1 MVHQA
6 CLIFDLCFADLL
18 CSEIRKGSS
27 IVTHKVAGQ
36 AKTKVTNKLTLYK
49 TCKNK
54 YARSQNRLSEQL
66 RDCSTHQQASPSP
79 ITEDKRFVCRDLVA
93 TESLI
98 HLPPLA

>member
-49 TCKNK
+49 TCKTNMQEAK
-54 YARSQNRLSEQL
+54 RDSASSYVTVLHTSRRHRLPL
-66 RDCSTHQQASPSP
+66 RRIKALCVV
-79 ITEDKRFVCRDLVA
+79 I
-93 TESLI
+93 
-98 HLPPLA
+98 